1 MMAKK
6 KVSLK
11 GVKSEMEKRVGQLRK
26 NYLNIQ

>member
-11 GVKSEMEKRVGQLRK
+11 ALSQKWKRRVGQLRK